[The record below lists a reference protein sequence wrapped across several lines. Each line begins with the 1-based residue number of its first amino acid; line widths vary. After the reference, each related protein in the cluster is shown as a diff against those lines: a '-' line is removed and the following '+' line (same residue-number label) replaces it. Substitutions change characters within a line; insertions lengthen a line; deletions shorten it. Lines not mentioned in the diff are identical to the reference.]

1 MCPLCIANIA
11 LIVVAAGAMSSG
23 GLSRTRTLIRR
34 ISGRTQREVK
44 DETYMPKIK
53 TVRRIEETP

>member
-11 LIVVAAGAMSSG
+11 FIVVAAGAMSRG

-34 ISGRTQREVK
+34 ISGRTEREMK
-44 DETYMPKIK
+44 DETCMPKIK
-53 TVRRIEETP
+53 TVRGIEEMP